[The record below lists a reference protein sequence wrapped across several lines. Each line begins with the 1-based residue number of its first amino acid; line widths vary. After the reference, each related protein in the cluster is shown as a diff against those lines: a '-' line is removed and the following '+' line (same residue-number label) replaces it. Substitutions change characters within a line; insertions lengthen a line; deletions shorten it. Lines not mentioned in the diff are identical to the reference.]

1 MKNPKKTFIA
11 RLKALRRQQGLTQ
24 TALAK
29 KAMISREYVTRL
41 EKGVQDPTLWTM
53 TKLAKALKVGVT
65 ELLER

>member
-29 KAMISREYVTRL
+29 KAAISREYLARL
-41 EKGVQDPTLWTM
+41 EKGVQNPTLGTM
-53 TKLAKALKVGVT
+53 AKLAKALKVGVV
-65 ELLER
+65 ELLQ

>member
-29 KAMISREYVTRL
+29 KARISREYLARL
-41 EKGVQDPTLWTM
+41 EIGQQDPTLGTM
-53 TKLAKALKVGVT
+53 TKLAKALKVRVVG
-65 ELLER
+65 LLQ

>member
-11 RLKALRRQQGLTQ
+11 RLTALRRQQGLTQ

-29 KAMISREYVTRL
+29 QAGISREYLARW
-41 EKGVQDPTLWTM
+41 EIGQQDPTLGTM
-53 TKLAKALKVGVT
+53 TKLAQALKVRVA

>member
-29 KAMISREYVTRL
+29 KAGISREYLARL
-41 EKGVQDPTLWTM
+41 EKGVQDPTLGTM
-53 TKLAKALKVGVT
+53 TKLAQALKLRVV
-65 ELLER
+65 ELLQ

>member
-11 RLKALRRQQGLTQ
+11 RLTALRRKQGLTQ
-24 TALAK
+24 NALAK
-29 KAMISREYVTRL
+29 KAMNSREYVSRL
-41 EKGVQDPTLWTM
+41 EKGVQDPTLRTM